1 MALNPDFKWR
11 CFLMERDEAFMRP
24 RCCGEPHRCASGI
37 SRRELLAG
45 VGMAALGAAAVSSL
59 STVAEARE
67 TSSVVP
73 PARPLTVQPVLV
85 YSVPTRQRATSWRAW
100 GGIQTEQQAGE
111 ERERIQR
118 ELESLAKSADFPIEI
133 LPLISAKSH
142 QELSALS
149 GKKCDVTLMYAAGG
163 GEDMLRTIAAAA
175 PWSLMFVRHRSGP
188 VYLWYE
194 IAHPHF
200 LRKAVDE
207 YGQPGFTTRDVVV
220 DRYDELLWRL
230 RALSG
235 LKNTLGKRVVAV
247 GGASGWGVGYQTGP
261 AAARELWKLDIIDVP
276 YPELARRLRRARE
289 DQELVKRCSDEAD
302 KYLKQSGVL
311 LKTDKQ
317 FVRNAFLLREVF
329 LQLMREAQT
338 DTITINLCMGTIMPI
353 AETTACLPLSLLND
367 EGYMAFCESDFV
379 VIPSGILLH
388 HISGKPVF
396 LNDPTYPHD
405 GVVTMAHCTAP
416 RKMDGRNYEDAIILT
431 HFESDYGAAPKVEM
445 RKGQK
450 MTVIDPD
457 FASKRWLGFEAQVVG
472 NPFLDICR
480 SQVDIAVKGD
490 CDQLTEEMRGFHWMA
505 CYGSYLREVG
515 YALGKLGVGW
525 LPITT

>member
-1 MALNPDFKWR
+1 
-11 CFLMERDEAFMRP
+11 
-24 RCCGEPHRCASGI
+24 
-37 SRRELLAG
+37 
-45 VGMAALGAAAVSSL
+45 
-59 STVAEARE
+59 
-67 TSSVVP
+67 
-73 PARPLTVQPVLV
+73 
-85 YSVPTRQRATSWRAW
+85 
-100 GGIQTEQQAGE
+100 
-111 ERERIQR
+111 
-118 ELESLAKSADFPIEI
+118 
-133 LPLISAKSH
+133 
-142 QELSALS
+142 
-149 GKKCDVTLMYAAGG
+149 
-163 GEDMLRTIAAAA
+163 
-175 PWSLMFVRHRSGP
+175 
-188 VYLWYE
+188 
-194 IAHPHF
+194 
-200 LRKAVDE
+200 
-207 YGQPGFTTRDVVV
+207 
-220 DRYDELLWRL
+220 
-230 RALSG
+230 
-235 LKNTLGKRVVAV
+235 
-247 GGASGWGVGYQTGP
+247 
-261 AAARELWKLDIIDVP
+261 
-276 YPELARRLRRARE
+276 
-289 DQELVKRCSDEAD
+289 
-302 KYLKQSGVL
+302 
-311 LKTDKQ
+311 
-317 FVRNAFLLREVF
+317 
-329 LQLMREAQT
+329 
-338 DTITINLCMGTIMPI
+338 MGTIMPI

-480 SQVDIAVKGD
+480 SQVDIALKCD

-525 LPITT
+525 LPITA